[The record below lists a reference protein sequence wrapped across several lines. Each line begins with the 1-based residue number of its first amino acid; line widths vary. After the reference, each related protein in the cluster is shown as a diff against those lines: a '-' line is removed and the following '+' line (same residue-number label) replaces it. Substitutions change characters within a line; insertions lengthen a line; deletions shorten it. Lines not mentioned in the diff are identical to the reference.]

1 MEVTGYDICV
11 FYMYLPLYAEEFV
24 QWIKSV
30 ISHCDPV
37 AITLLS
43 FAFALW
49 VGTAWIFLCD
59 KRGRLHPL
67 VSDKAGFD
75 Y

>member
-49 VGTAWIFLCD
+49 VGTA
-59 KRGRLHPL
+59 
-67 VSDKAGFD
+67 
-75 Y
+75 